1 MKQNIYTSINES
13 ECCRPNLPT
22 PLQKD
27 NYLNEFWSDIDIL
40 KVKENLHIIDPVW
53 GNITGNLKDQ
63 VDLMDIIKDLQKSIN
78 KLTERIQ
85 ALENEMVYKD

>member
-13 ECCRPNLPT
+13 ECCRPNLST

-40 KVKENLHIIDPVW
+40 KVKENLHITDPVW

-63 VDLMDIIKDLQKSIN
+63 VDLINIIEDLQKSIN

-85 ALENEMVYKD
+85 TLENEVASKN